1 MVIASAMLNAFVAL
15 GFVSPWMILGF
26 SFLIACGGA
35 LNDPARQTSV

>member
-1 MVIASAMLNAFVAL
+1 
-15 GFVSPWMILGF
+15 MILGF